1 MSKLPIT
8 IENNVP
14 VPPQKIT
21 RTTANYSDVL
31 KKLKK
36 GQCCRVR
43 DHDLYMRMR
52 AAAHTQNSKYGTGYV
67 CRWIGSFG
75 RIWRTT
81 ASKKR

>member
-1 MSKLPIT
+1 MLFRS
-8 IENNVP
+8 

-21 RTTANYSDVL
+21 RTSANYSADL
-31 KKLKK
+31 AKLKK
-36 GQCCRVR
+36 GQCYRIKGY
-43 DHDLYMRMR
+43 DLYMRMR